1 MILFFF
7 TVEEYSTVYH
17 YHIFIIH
24 SSIEKRLRCFRFLAG
39 VNKVAKNIAEFKM
52 LGPLDIY

>member
-24 SSIEKRLRCFRFLAG
+24 SSIEKRLRCFRFLAD
-39 VNKVAKNIAEFKM
+39 VNKVAKNIAE
-52 LGPLDIY
+52 LISV